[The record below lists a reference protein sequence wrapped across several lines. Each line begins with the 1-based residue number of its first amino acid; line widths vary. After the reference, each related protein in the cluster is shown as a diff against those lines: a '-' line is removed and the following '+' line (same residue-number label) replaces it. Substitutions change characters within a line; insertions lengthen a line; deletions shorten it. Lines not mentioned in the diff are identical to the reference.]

1 MGNLTDQTEIH
12 ERVVKVVAET
22 LKKDRGEIT
31 PESRFVED
39 LGADSI
45 DMFTL
50 VTQLEDEFSATI
62 PEQDAEKLTTVG
74 AALDYIRDKARSAE
88 PPPGR

>member
-1 MGNLTDQTEIH
+1 LTDQTEIY

-62 PEQDAEKLTTVG
+62 AEEDAEKLATVG
-74 AALDYIRDKARSAE
+74 AAVAYIEARARSAD
-88 PPPGR
+88 PAPGR